1 MSLTALIQSISYYKF
16 LNAFTN
22 KGGGI
27 CLTDRDKTIKLKV
40 AEADQRDV
48 GKGIVRIDESF
59 REKLGLKP
67 FDVVEIKGGKSTS
80 ALIGRPYPGDSGLD
94 IIRMDGLIRTNA
106 KTGIGEY
113 IEIRKADWKEAK
125 SVTLAPIAKGMQI
138 YAPSETL
145 KAVFMNRTVSK
156 GDFISTTSLRRSR
169 DRETFGKGVMFED
182 FFQDFFGQDFGPSFG
197 LGEIKLQVIFTS
209 PSGII
214 KITDLT
220 QVELLPEATEITPEQ
235 NILSVMYEDLGG
247 VKETIGKVREMVELP
262 LKHPGLFDRLGI
274 DAPKGV
280 LLHGPPGTGKTML
293 AKAVA
298 NESDAYFISINGPE
312 IMSKY
317 YGESERAIREI
328 FEDAE
333 KNAPAII
340 FLDEIDSIAPKRAEV
355 TGEVERRVVAQLLS
369 LMDGLKAR
377 KNVIVIGSTNRPEAL
392 DVALRRPGRFD
403 REIELRVPDT
413 DGRLEI
419 FQIHTRGM
427 PLAEDVNLMDFA
439 QITYGF
445 VGADIAALCREAAM
459 SALRLVLP
467 KINLNEPEIPAEIL
481 DSLQVIRED
490 FENALKDVQP
500 SAIRE
505 ILIEVPAVSWDD
517 VGGLDEVKR
526 LLKEVVE
533 WPLKNPESY
542 RDIGVEAPK
551 GVLLYGPPG
560 TGKTLLAKAIAHES
574 DANFITAKGS
584 DLLSKWYGESEK
596 RIAEVF
602 TRARQVAPSIIFLDE
617 LDSLAPI
624 RGTSTGEPQVTARIL
639 NQLLSEMDGLEELR
653 AVVVIGATNRPDVI
667 DPALVR
673 PGRFDELI
681 LVPIPDEGARR
692 EIFKVHT
699 EKIALAEDVDIER
712 LVSMTD
718 QYTGADIAAVC
729 KKAGRLALREDLH
742 AKNVRQRHFLK
753 AITETGPSVTPDT
766 MKYYEAIKGELRTR
780 KSKEIENPSY
790 I

>member
-1 MSLTALIQSISYYKF
+1 M
-16 LNAFTN
+16 
-22 KGGGI
+22 
-27 CLTDRDKTIKLKV
+27 TDREKVTIKLKV

-48 GKGIVRIDESF
+48 GKGIVRMDDSF

-67 FDVVEIKGGKSTS
+67 FEVVEIKGGKSTS
-80 ALIGRPYPGDSGLD
+80 ALIGRPYPSDSGLD

-106 KTGIGEY
+106 KTSIGEY
-113 IEIRKADWKEAK
+113 VDIHKADWKEAK
-125 SVTLAPIAKGMQI
+125 SVTLAPVAKGIQI

-145 KAVFMNRTVSK
+145 KALFMNRTVSK
-156 GDFISTTSLRRSR
+156 GDFISTTSLRRSWEK
-169 DRETFGKGVMFED
+169 ETFSKGIMFED
-182 FFQDFFGQDFGPSFG
+182 FFQDFFGPGMEQSFG
-197 LGEIKLQVIFTS
+197 LGEIKLQVISTS
-209 PSGII
+209 PSGIV
-214 KITDLT
+214 KITDAT
-220 QVELLPEATEITPEQ
+220 EIELLPEAAEITSEQ
-235 NILSVMYEDLGG
+235 NVPTVMYEDLGG
-247 VKETIGKVREMVELP
+247 VKDAITKIREMIELP
-262 LKHPGLFDRLGI
+262 LKHPELFDRLGI
-274 DAPKGV
+274 DAPKGI
-280 LLHGPPGTGKTML
+280 LIYGPPGTGKTML

-317 YGESERAIREI
+317 YGESEKGIRDV
-328 FEDAE
+328 FEEAE

-377 KNVIVIGSTNRPEAL
+377 KNVIVIGATNRPEAL
-392 DVALRRPGRFD
+392 DIALRRPGRFD

-459 SALRLVLP
+459 SSLRRILP
-467 KINLNEPEIPAEIL
+467 KINLNEPEIPSEIL
-481 DSLQVIRED
+481 DTLRVTRED

-505 ILIEVPAVSWDD
+505 ILIEIPNVSWDD

-533 WPLKNPESY
+533 WPLKSPESY
-542 RDIGVEAPK
+542 RDIGIEAPK

-574 DANFITAKGS
+574 EANFITAKGS
-584 DLLSKWYGESEK
+584 ELLSKWYGESEK

-602 TRARQVAPSIIFLDE
+602 KRARQVAPSIIFLDE

-624 RGTSTGEPQVTARIL
+624 RGASASEPQVTARIL

-653 AVVVIGATNRPDVI
+653 AVVVIGATNRPDII
-667 DPALVR
+667 DPALLR

-681 LVPIPDEGARR
+681 LVPVPDAGARR

-699 EKIALAEDVDIER
+699 QKMSLAADVDIEK
-712 LVSMTD
+712 LVSLTD
-718 QYTGADIAAVC
+718 QYTGADIAAMC
-729 KKAGRLALREDLH
+729 KKAGREALREDLH
-742 AKNVRQRHFLK
+742 AKEVKQKHFLQ
-753 AITETGPSVTPDT
+753 AVAETGPSVTSDT
-766 MKYYEAIKGELRTR
+766 MKYYKAIQGGLRKR
-780 KSKEIENPSY
+780 QSKEIESPFY
-790 I
+790 T

>member
-1 MSLTALIQSISYYKF
+1 MNLADKEKF
-16 LNAFTN
+16 
-22 KGGGI
+22 I
-27 CLTDRDKTIKLKV
+27 IKLKV

-48 GKGIVRIDESF
+48 GKGIVRIDEGF

-67 FDVVEIKGGKSTS
+67 FDVVEIRGGKSTS
-80 ALIGRPYPGDSGLD
+80 ALIGRPYPSDAGLD
-94 IIRMDGLIRTNA
+94 IIRMDGLIRMNA
-106 KTGIGEY
+106 KSSIGEY
-113 IEIRKADWKEAK
+113 VDIRKADWKEAR
-125 SVTLAPIAKGMQI
+125 SVILAPVAKGMQI

-145 KAVFMNRTVSK
+145 KAVFINRTVSK
-156 GDFISTTSLRRSR
+156 GDFVSTTSLRKSR
-169 DRETFGKGVMFED
+169 ERETIGKGVMFEE
-182 FFQDFFGQDFGPSFG
+182 FFQDFFRQEMGPSFG
-197 LGEIKLQVIFTS
+197 LGEIKLRVISTV
-209 PSGII
+209 PAGIV
-214 KITDLT
+214 KITDFT
-220 QVELLPEATEITPEQ
+220 QIELLPEATEVTPEQ
-235 NILSVMYEDLGG
+235 NIPTVMYEDSGG
-247 VKETIGKVREMVELP
+247 LKEAITKVREMIELP
-262 LKHPGLFDRLGI
+262 LKHPELFDRLGI

-280 LLHGPPGTGKTML
+280 LLHGPPGTGKTLL

-298 NESDAYFISINGPE
+298 NESDAYFISVNGPE

-317 YGESERAIREI
+317 YGESEKAIRDI

-377 KNVIVIGSTNRPEAL
+377 KNVIVIGSTNRLEAI
-392 DVALRRPGRFD
+392 DIALRRPGRFD

-413 DGRLEI
+413 EGRLEI

-427 PLAEDVNLMDFA
+427 PLSDDVNLMDFA
-439 QITYGF
+439 QITHGF

-459 SALRLVLP
+459 STLRQILP
-467 KINLNEPEIPAEIL
+467 KINLNEPEIPKEIL
-481 DSLQVIRED
+481 DSLQVTWED

-505 ILIEVPAVSWDD
+505 ILIEVPNTSWED
-517 VGGLDEVKR
+517 VGGLQEVKE
-526 LLKEVVE
+526 LLKEAVE
-533 WPLKNPESY
+533 WPLKSPESY

-574 DANFITAKGS
+574 EANFITAKGS

-602 TRARQVAPSIIFLDE
+602 TRARQVSPAIIFLDE
-617 LDSLAPI
+617 LDSLAPV
-624 RGTSTGEPQVTARIL
+624 RAASTGEPHVTARIL

-653 AVVVIGATNRPDVI
+653 AVVVIGATNRPDII
-667 DPALVR
+667 DPALLR

-681 LVPIPDEGARR
+681 LVPIPDKGARR

-699 EKIALAEDVDIER
+699 EKMALAEDVNIDE
-712 LVSMTD
+712 LVALTD
-718 QYTGADIAAVC
+718 QYTGADIASMC
-729 KKAGRLALREDLH
+729 KKAGRFALREDLH
-742 AKNVRQRHFLK
+742 AKNVSQKHFLK
-753 AITETGPSVTPDT
+753 ALEETGPSVTPDT
-766 MKYYEAIKGELRTR
+766 MKYYKAIKGELRKR
-780 KSKEIENPSY
+780 QSKEIQNPSY

>member
-1 MSLTALIQSISYYKF
+1 MTDGDKSIV
-16 LNAFTN
+16 
-22 KGGGI
+22 
-27 CLTDRDKTIKLKV
+27 KLKV

-48 GKGIVRIDESF
+48 GKGIVRIDERF

-80 ALIGRPYPGDSGLD
+80 ALIGRPYPSDAGLD

-106 KTGIGEY
+106 KTSIGEY
-113 IEIRKADWKEAK
+113 VDIRKAEWKEAK
-125 SVTLAPIAKGMQI
+125 SVTLAPVAKGMQI

-169 DRETFGKGVMFED
+169 ERETFGKGVMFED
-182 FFQDFFGQDFGPSFG
+182 FFQDFFGQGFGPSFG
-197 LGEIKLQVIFTS
+197 LGEIKLQVVSTS
-209 PSGII
+209 PSGIV

-220 QVELLPEATEITPEQ
+220 QIELLPEATEITPEQ
-235 NILSVMYEDLGG
+235 NIPTVMYEDLGG
-247 VKETIGKVREMVELP
+247 LKDAIGKVREMIELP
-262 LKHPGLFDRLGI
+262 LKHPELFDRLGI

-369 LMDGLKAR
+369 LMDGLKER
-377 KNVIVIGSTNRPEAL
+377 KNVIVIGATNRPEAL
-392 DVALRRPGRFD
+392 DIALRRPGRFD

-413 DGRLEI
+413 EGRLEI

-427 PLAEDVNLMDFA
+427 PLSENVNLMDFA

-459 SALRLVLP
+459 SALRRILP
-467 KINLNEPEIPAEIL
+467 KINLNEPEIPGEVL
-481 DSLQVIRED
+481 DFLQVTRED

-505 ILIEVPAVSWDD
+505 ILIEVPNIGWDD
-517 VGGLDEVKR
+517 VGGLGDVKE
-526 LLKEVVE
+526 LLKEAVE
-533 WPLKNPESY
+533 WPLKCPESY

-617 LDSLAPI
+617 LDSLAPV
-624 RGTSTGEPQVTARIL
+624 RGASTGEPQVTARIL

-653 AVVVIGATNRPDVI
+653 AVVVIGATNRPDMI
-667 DPALVR
+667 DPALLR

-681 LVPIPDEGARR
+681 LVPVPDEAARR

-699 EKIALAEDVDIER
+699 GNMALAEDVDIEK
-712 LVSMTD
+712 LVSLTD

-729 KKAGRLALREDLH
+729 KKAGRHALREDLH
-742 AKNVRQRHFLK
+742 AKNVKQKHFLQ
-753 AITETGPSVTPDT
+753 AIEETGPSVTPDT
-766 MKYYEAIKGELRTR
+766 MKYYQAIKGELRKR
-780 KSKEIENPSY
+780 KSKEIESPYY

>member
-1 MSLTALIQSISYYKF
+1 M
-16 LNAFTN
+16 
-22 KGGGI
+22 
-27 CLTDRDKTIKLKV
+27 TDKDKTIIKLKV

-59 REKLGLKP
+59 REKLGLNS
-67 FDVVEIKGGKSTS
+67 FDVVEIRGEKATS
-80 ALIGRPYPGDSGLD
+80 ALIGRPYPSDEGLD
-94 IIRMDGLIRTNA
+94 IVRMDGLIRTNA
-106 KTGIGEY
+106 KTSIGEY
-113 IEIRKADWKEAK
+113 VEIRKAEWKEAK
-125 SVTLAPIAKGMQI
+125 HVTLSPVMRGMQI
-138 YAPSETL
+138 YAPSEAL
-145 KAVFMNRTVSK
+145 SAVFMNRTVSK
-156 GDFISTTSLRRSR
+156 GDFISTTSLRKSR
-169 DRETFGKGVMFED
+169 ERDTYSKGLMFDD
-182 FFQDFFGQDFGPSFG
+182 FFQDFFGQGFGPSFG
-197 LGEIKLQVIFTS
+197 LGEIKLQVVSTS
-209 PSGII
+209 PSGIV
-214 KITDLT
+214 KITDMT
-220 QVELLPEATEITPEQ
+220 EIELLPEAVEIAPEQ
-235 NILSVMYEDLGG
+235 NIPTVMYEDLGG
-247 VKETIGKVREMVELP
+247 LKDAITKVREMIELP
-262 LKHPGLFDRLGI
+262 LKHPELFDRLGI
-274 DAPKGV
+274 GAPKGV

-317 YGESERAIREI
+317 YGESEKAIRDI
-328 FEDAE
+328 FDEAE

-369 LMDGLKAR
+369 LMDGLKSR
-377 KNVIVIGSTNRPEAL
+377 KNVIVIGATNRPEAL
-392 DVALRRPGRFD
+392 DLALRRPGRFD
-403 REIELRVPDT
+403 REIELLVPDT
-413 DGRLEI
+413 EGRLEI

-427 PLAEDVNLMDFA
+427 PLTENVNLKDLA

-445 VGADIAALCREAAM
+445 VGADVAALCREAAM
-459 SALRLVLP
+459 SALRRILP
-467 KINLNEPEIPAEIL
+467 KINLKEPQIPKEIL
-481 DSLQVIRED
+481 DSLQVTRAD
-490 FENALKDVQP
+490 FEDATKEVQP

-505 ILIEVPAVSWDD
+505 ILIEIPNVSWDD
-517 VGGLDEVKR
+517 VGGLEDIKC
-526 LLKEVVE
+526 LLKEAVE

-542 RDIGVEAPK
+542 RDIGVETPK

-596 RIAEVF
+596 KIAEVF
-602 TRARQVAPSIIFLDE
+602 MRARQVAPSIVFLDE

-624 RGTSTGEPQVTARIL
+624 RGISAGEPQVTARIL

-653 AVVVIGATNRPDVI
+653 GVVVIGATNRPDII
-667 DPALVR
+667 DPALIR

-681 LVPIPDEGARR
+681 LVPIPGEEARW

-699 EKIALAEDVDIER
+699 AKMALAEDVDLES

-729 KKAGRLALREDLH
+729 KKAGRYALRENLH
-742 AKNVRQRHFLK
+742 AKSVKQRHFIK
-753 AITETGPSVTPDT
+753 AIAESGPSVTPDT

-790 I
+790 S

>member
-1 MSLTALIQSISYYKF
+1 M
-16 LNAFTN
+16 
-22 KGGGI
+22 
-27 CLTDRDKTIKLKV
+27 TDGDKTMIKLKV

-67 FDVVEIKGGKSTS
+67 FDIVEIRGGKSTS
-80 ALIGRPYPGDSGLD
+80 AFIGRPYPSDLGLD
-94 IIRMDGLIRTNA
+94 IVRMDGLIRANA
-106 KTGIGEY
+106 KTSIGEY
-113 IEIRKADWKEAK
+113 VDIRKADWKEAK
-125 SVTLAPIAKGMQI
+125 SVTLAPVTKGMQI

-145 KAVFMNRTVSK
+145 QAVFMNRTVSK
-156 GDFISTTSLRRSR
+156 GDFISTTNLRRAR
-169 DRETFGKGVMFED
+169 ERETFGKGVMFED
-182 FFQDFFGQDFGPSFG
+182 FFQDFFGQGFGSSFG
-197 LGEIKLQVIFTS
+197 LGEIKLQVVSTS
-209 PSGII
+209 PAGIV
-214 KITDLT
+214 KITDRT
-220 QVELLPEATEITPEQ
+220 EVELLPEATEVISEQ
-235 NILSVMYEDLGG
+235 NIPIVMYEDLGG
-247 VKETIGKVREMVELP
+247 LKEAIGKVREMIELP
-262 LKHPGLFDRLGI
+262 LKHPELFDRLGI

-280 LLHGPPGTGKTML
+280 LLHGPPGTGKTLL

-392 DVALRRPGRFD
+392 DIALRRPGRFD

-413 DGRLEI
+413 EGRLEI

-427 PLAEDVNLMDFA
+427 PLSEDVNLMDFA

-459 SALRLVLP
+459 SALRRILP
-467 KINLNEPEIPAEIL
+467 KINLNEPEIPREIL
-481 DSLQVIRED
+481 DSLQVTRED

-505 ILIEVPAVSWDD
+505 ILIEVPNISWDD
-517 VGGLDEVKR
+517 VGGLEEVKK
-526 LLKEVVE
+526 LLKEAVE

-602 TRARQVAPSIIFLDE
+602 MRARQVAPSIVFLDE

-624 RGTSTGEPQVTARIL
+624 RGISAGEPQVTARIL

-653 AVVVIGATNRPDVI
+653 GVVVIGATNRPDII
-667 DPALVR
+667 DPALIR

-681 LVPIPDEGARR
+681 LVPVPDEGARK

-699 EKIALAEDVDIER
+699 QKMALAEDVDIEK
-712 LVSMTD
+712 LVSLTD
-718 QYTGADIAAVC
+718 RYTGADIAAVC
-729 KKAGRLALREDLH
+729 KKAGRHALREDLH
-742 AKNVRQRHFLK
+742 AKNVKQRHFLK
-753 AITETGPSVTPDT
+753 AISESGPSVTPDT
-766 MKYYEAIKGELRTR
+766 MKYYEAIKGELRIR

>member
-1 MSLTALIQSISYYKF
+1 MTEE
-16 LNAFTN
+16 
-22 KGGGI
+22 
-27 CLTDRDKTIKLKV
+27 DKSTIKLKV

-48 GKGIVRIDESF
+48 GKGIVRIDERF

-80 ALIGRPYPGDSGLD
+80 ALIGRPYPSDAGLD

-106 KTGIGEY
+106 KTSIGEY
-113 IEIRKADWKEAK
+113 VDIRKADWKEAK
-125 SVTLAPIAKGMQI
+125 SVTFAPVAQGMQI

-169 DRETFGKGVMFED
+169 ERETFGKGVMFED
-182 FFQDFFGQDFGPSFG
+182 FFQDFFGQGFGPSFG
-197 LGEIKLQVIFTS
+197 LGEIKLQVVSTA
-209 PSGII
+209 PAGIV
-214 KITDLT
+214 KITDMT
-220 QVELLPEATEITPEQ
+220 QVELLPEAMEIISEQ
-235 NILSVMYEDLGG
+235 NIPTVMYEDLGG
-247 VKETIGKVREMVELP
+247 LKDAISKVREMIELP
-262 LKHPGLFDRLGI
+262 LKHPELFDRLGI

-280 LLHGPPGTGKTML
+280 LLQGPPGTGKTML

-377 KNVIVIGSTNRPEAL
+377 KNVIVIGATNRPEAL
-392 DVALRRPGRFD
+392 DIALRRPGRFD

-413 DGRLEI
+413 EGRLEI

-427 PLAEDVNLMDFA
+427 PLADNVNLMDFA

-459 SALRLVLP
+459 SALRRILP
-467 KINLNEPEIPAEIL
+467 KINLNEPEISKEIL
-481 DSLQVIRED
+481 DALQVTRED

-505 ILIEVPAVSWDD
+505 ILIEVPNVSWED
-517 VGGLDEVKR
+517 VGGLERVKE

-624 RGTSTGEPQVTARIL
+624 RGTSVGEPQVTARIL

-653 AVVVIGATNRPDVI
+653 AVVVIGATNRPDII
-667 DPALVR
+667 DPALLR

-681 LVPIPDEGARR
+681 LVPVPDEGARR
-692 EIFKVHT
+692 EIFRVHT
-699 EKIALAEDVDIER
+699 KNMALAEDVDIEK
-712 LVSMTD
+712 LVSFTD

-729 KKAGRLALREDLH
+729 KKAGRHALREDLH
-742 AKNVRQRHFLK
+742 AKKVRQKHFLQ
-753 AITETGPSVTPDT
+753 AIEETGPSVTPDT
-766 MKYYEAIKGELRTR
+766 MKYYEAIKGELRKR
-780 KSKEIENPSY
+780 KSKEIENPY
-790 I
+790 YV